1 MTKKLMS
8 LLIIACVAMSAIGV
22 TIGVVAY
29 RNNKSETPNISALE
43 QSGTKIDRAGS
54 KKYSV
59 SFDELAPKTKESY
72 TISAADGLDV
82 SLKFGEV
89 KGKLAEVIHVT
100 IKCSANGKVEE
111 IGVLKDARGKTVDL
125 GKNAGNIT
133 ITFEWFDNGSEDNAY
148 MGATADFVL
157 TVNSKTT
164 ESKSNE

>member
-1 MTKKLMS
+1 MTKKVMS
-8 LLIIACVAMSAIGV
+8 LLIIACVAMSMIGV

-29 RNNKSETPNISALE
+29 RNNKSETPTISALE
-43 QSGTKIDRAGS
+43 QSTKIEQAGS

-59 SFDELAPKTKESY
+59 VFDGLTPKHKESY

-100 IKCSANGKVEE
+100 IKCGANGKVEE
-111 IGVLKDARGKTVDL
+111 IGLLKDARGKTIDL
-125 GKNAGNIT
+125 GKNAGDIT
-133 ITFEWFDNGSEDNAY
+133 ITFEWFDNDGEDNAY

-157 TVNSKTT
+157 KITSKTV
-164 ESKSNE
+164 EEVK

>member
-1 MTKKLMS
+1 MTKKVMS
-8 LLIIACVAMSAIGV
+8 LLIIACVAMSTIGV

-29 RNNKSETPNISALE
+29 RNNKSETPTISALE
-43 QSGTKIDRAGS
+43 QTTKIEQAGS

-59 SFDELAPKTKESY
+59 SFNELAPKTKESY
-72 TISAADGLDV
+72 TINAAKDFDV

-111 IGVLKDARGKTVDL
+111 IGFLKDASGKTIDL
-125 GKNAGNIT
+125 GKNAGDIT
-133 ITFEWFDNGSEDNAY
+133 VTFEWFDNDGEDNAY